1 MDRRGLLKSAGLGAL
16 AATSLPAV
24 LAACQAAGGQT
35 GYDFVCQSVA
45 GTVDGVKHRIAL
57 WGHGKF
63 TGSSVEG
70 GGGFLHFNDAPAQP
84 PKPVLGQGTWKATKF
99 VSWKEVGRVEPII
112 AGILEMQVD
121 LAPQGKPA
129 VTGATLKV
137 VCNIG
142 AAGIQT
148 GQDEGIE
155 LTIPGAPQ
163 GAFKQIAPTVVGLSA
178 FQSGV

>member
-1 MDRRGLLKSAGLGAL
+1 MDRRGLLKNVGLGTL
-16 AATSLPAV
+16 AATSLPTV
-24 LAACQAAGGQT
+24 LAACQAAAGQT
-35 GYDFVCQSVA
+35 TFHFVCLSQA
-45 GTVDGVKHRIAL
+45 GTVDGVKHRVVLI
-57 WGHGKF
+57 GDGKF

-70 GGGFLHFNDAPAQP
+70 GGGFLHFNDAPEKP
-84 PKPVLGQGTWKATKF
+84 PKPVLAQGAWKATKF
-99 VSWKEVGRVEPII
+99 VSWKEVGRAEPII

-142 AAGIQT
+142 PAGIQT
-148 GQDEGIE
+148 GQMEGVE

-163 GAFKQIAPTVVGLSA
+163 GAFKQIEPMNVGLTA
-178 FQSGV
+178 FTIGV